1 MSKTKRGS
9 AATRRG
15 GWLAGAIHVS
25 NIRANETRRRV
36 WVFSLRE
43 PANGVPRGSRAVPA
57 RETRCAVCHVPL
69 VSSLRVIP
77 RGGGLCPRGTRR
89 RGGGTCQRGS
99 QKPRHS
105 EGASRSRS
113 AREST
118 RGGPTHRLKHA
129 ASLSLFLGQ
138 HPFQLSLLLHELLPQ
153 TQELLLLRGGVLLRR
168 LGVGARHLGSETL
181 PWPRKKASNP
191 PRRAGVSLGPA
202 DPHRPCGRALRPD
215 TRTRGAF
222 DRSAGEPSLSRVA
235 SSPAGRLRPPPRPPN
250 GERTFFLLLTK
261 YGVFVEPKSGLKSG
275 GKSGHPTRFSTRF
288 STRFCHKNPLIS

>member
-1 MSKTKRGS
+1 MRNAWGTRFEAEEDAKVSKAKGGS

-15 GWLAGAIHVS
+15 GWVAEAIHLS
-25 NIRANETRRRV
+25 NLLANETRRRV
-36 WVFSLRE
+36 WVFSLRA
-43 PANGVPRGSRAVPA
+43 PANGAPRGSRAVPA

-118 RGGPTHRLKHA
+118 RRGPTHRLKHA

-153 TQELLLLRGGVLLRR
+153 TQELLLLRGGALLRR
-168 LGVGARHLGSETL
+168 LGVGARHLGTRNAPL
-181 PWPRKKASNP
+181 AKKKDVESPAAGGRFSRS
-191 PRRAGVSLGPA
+191 RRPSPTA
-202 DPHRPCGRALRPD
+202 RP
-215 TRTRGAF
+215 
-222 DRSAGEPSLSRVA
+222 RSAS
-235 SSPAGRLRPPPRPPN
+235 
-250 GERTFFLLLTK
+250 
-261 YGVFVEPKSGLKSG
+261 
-275 GKSGHPTRFSTRF
+275 
-288 STRFCHKNPLIS
+288 

>member
-1 MSKTKRGS
+1 MCQTSSRTKRD
-9 AATRRG
+9 A
-15 GWLAGAIHVS
+15 
-25 NIRANETRRRV
+25 V

-43 PANGVPRGSRAVPA
+43 PANGAPRGSRAVPA
-57 RETRCAVCHVPL
+57 RETWCAVCHVPL

-153 TQELLLLRGGVLLRR
+153 TQELLLLRGGALLRR

-202 DPHRPCGRALRPD
+202 DPHRPRGRALRPD
-215 TRTRGAF
+215 TRTRGTF

-250 GERTFFLLLTK
+250 GEFHDERTFFFSSHTSRDSS
-261 YGVFVEPKSGLKSG
+261 VESCLKLQQRS
-275 GKSGHPTRFSTRF
+275 F
-288 STRFCHKNPLIS
+288 